1 MNDKWRHNWVLAY
14 HWLCQRRQ
22 HYPVNADIWHLR
34 FNWLDDGEKLWNL
47 VRSGQ
52 YCLKLMEVITA
63 WDGRRTVQWCAE
75 DALVLKWLALC
86 LTLLLPKHSA
96 CRHLKG
102 HGGVQG
108 SILATQQAIN
118 SGEYQFVYRTDI
130 KGYYEHFPKEH
141 LWKWL
146 NGYTTSPALLNLLYQ
161 YIYYSVEEGGEFFSP
176 EQGICRGCTLSPLLG
191 GSYLYSLDTI
201 LATQKGI
208 FYERY
213 MDDFL
218 LLSPTRWPLKRAI
231 AVLQNA
237 LAHDNF
243 TCHPDKTQMGR
254 IEKGFDWL
262 GMWFSDTDMIRS
274 PRSLA
279 RAKERQ
285 LEKEQ
290 RLRLYE
296 QTRQFYLIN

>member
-1 MNDKWRHNWVLAY
+1 MNDKWRHNWILAY

-22 HYPVNADIWHLR
+22 HYPANTDVWHLR
-34 FNWLDDGEKLWNL
+34 FHWQTKCEVLWQRIRL
-47 VRSGQ
+47 GQ
-52 YCLKLMEVITA
+52 YHLKPMEVITT

-75 DALVLKWLALC
+75 DALALKWLTLC
-86 LTLLLPKHSA
+86 LTPLLPKHPT

-108 SILATQQAIN
+108 SILATKLAIAG
-118 SGEYQFVYRTDI
+118 GEYQFVYRTDI
-130 KGYYEHFPKEH
+130 KGYYEHFPKER
-141 LWKWL
+141 LWQWCQQ
-146 NGYTTSPALLNLLYQ
+146 YTDSPVLLNLLSQ
-161 YIYYSVEEGGEFFSP
+161 YIDYSVEEGGEFNMLAR
-176 EQGICRGCTLSPLLG
+176 GICRGCALSPLIG
-191 GSYLYSLDTI
+191 GSYLYSLDNE
-201 LATQKGI
+201 LANRKGL
-208 FYERY
+208 FYESY

-231 AVLQNA
+231 ADLQGSLA
-237 LAHDNF
+237 LDGF

-262 GMWFSDTDMIRS
+262 GQWFTATETTRS

-279 RAKERQ
+279 RAKERKI
-285 LEKEQ
+285 EKEQ

-296 QTRQFYLIN
+296 QACVNRQV